1 MDKALCSTLLLL
13 NTFVLLLNSSHEARK
28 HPDIAK
34 KISISSTLDEKRK
47 QDVLDFFKTVY
58 NIHNNDTYLSNIM
71 NYKLW
76 LWAGSI
82 YGEVQLDQTT
92 CTQIESDLD
101 KCPLKTDLRRGK
113 DKQGRVIYVNLN
125 PEEHTCNKFLS
136 KVANCPF
143 NEQADQQKLAPFHY
157 IIKVNTNDHMEES
170 IPDYVESSFVNR
182 INIKL
187 INLSSSKIFRQRK
200 KAATL
205 FAKISQEQSLGH
217 VLTLISSENS

>member
-1 MDKALCSTLLLL
+1 MDKTLCSTLLLL

-34 KISISSTLDEKRK
+34 KISNSHTLDEKRK
-47 QDVLDFFKTVY
+47 QDVLDVFKTVY

-82 YGEVQLDQTT
+82 YGEVQLGQTT

-101 KCPLKTDLRRGK
+101 KCPLKTDLRRKK
-113 DKQGRVIYVNLN
+113 DKQGSVVYVNLN
-125 PEEHTCNKFLS
+125 PEVNICNKFLS

-143 NEQADQQKLAPFHY
+143 NEQAVQQKSL
-157 IIKVNTNDHMEES
+157 
-170 IPDYVESSFVNR
+170 
-182 INIKL
+182 
-187 INLSSSKIFRQRK
+187 NLSEECQSVGSHRRSRYAEKENQEMLDFAVSRHSKK
-200 KAATL
+200 KNDFHL
-205 FAKISQEQSLGH
+205 NH
-217 VLTLISSENS
+217 VV